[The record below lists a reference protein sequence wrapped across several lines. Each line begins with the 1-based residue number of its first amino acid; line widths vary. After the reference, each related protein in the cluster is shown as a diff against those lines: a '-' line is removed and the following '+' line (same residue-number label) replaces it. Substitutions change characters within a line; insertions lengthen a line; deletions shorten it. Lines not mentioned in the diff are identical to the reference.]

1 MTGPAVPVPTPPPVA
16 EAPAAETYGR
26 VEADGTVFVRTSSG
40 EVRVGQYQA
49 GDLDQA
55 LTYFARKYRTLEVE
69 VEVLEKRLASG
80 ADVSIDDAQA
90 SVERLKAALVEP
102 QVVGDIDG
110 LRARVDRLG
119 PLLEARRQS
128 VRAQKTALREAAK
141 AERERIVSEAEA
153 LAESTSWKSSGDR
166 LKALLEEWKA
176 APHVD
181 RGVEQ
186 TMWKRFSAARNS
198 FDRHRRAH
206 FAKLATEQDA
216 AKETKEGLVAEAT
229 KLADSTDWT
238 NTANEMRKLMDRWK
252 TAGRAGRAAD
262 DHLWQ
267 EFRSAQD
274 KFYEARS
281 ASMAERDADLSNN
294 LVAKEA
300 LATEAERI
308 VPVGD
313 LATREGHPARRPG
326 ALGEGRTSPASRPRP
341 RRGTAQ
347 AGRAI
352 RTRGRG
358 GPLATEQPG
367 GPGPGPG
374 HGRPARGRDR
384 QAAEAGGQGRGC
396 RRHQGAQHG
405 QRVHRGQ
412 AVLARRGREGPHRV
426 RRPLDTWLSRIR
438 TSSSDGCW
446 SRP

>member
-1 MTGPAVPVPTPPPVA
+1 MTEPAVPVPTPPPA
-16 EAPAAETYGR
+16 PEAPAAETYGR
-26 VEADGTVFVRTSSG
+26 VEVDGTVFVRTSSG

-110 LRARVDRLG
+110 LRARVDRLT
-119 PLLEARRQS
+119 PLLEARRQA
-128 VRAQKTALREAAK
+128 VRAQKTAVREAAK

-166 LKALLEEWKA
+166 LKVLLEEWKA

-216 AKETKEGLVAEAT
+216 AKETKEALVAEAT
-229 KLADSTDWT
+229 KLAESTDWT
-238 NTANEMRKLMDRWK
+238 ATANEMRKLMDRWK
-252 TAGRAGRAAD
+252 AAGRAGRAAD
-262 DHLWQ
+262 EQLWQ

-274 KFYEARS
+274 TFYEARS

-313 LATREGHPARRPG
+313 LATAKASLRDVQERWEKIGHVPRADRDRIEGRLKRVEQSVREAEEARWRRSNPEARARAQATVDQLEAAIAKLQKQADKAEAAGDAKGLSTANESIEARRSWLVEAEK
-326 ALGEGRTSPASRPRP
+326 ALTEFGGR
-341 RRGTAQ
+341 
-347 AGRAI
+347 
-352 RTRGRG
+352 
-358 GPLATEQPG
+358 
-367 GPGPGPG
+367 
-374 HGRPARGRDR
+374 
-384 QAAEAGGQGRGC
+384 
-396 RRHQGAQHG
+396 
-405 QRVHRGQ
+405 
-412 AVLARRGREGPHRV
+412 
-426 RRPLDTWLSRIR
+426 
-438 TSSSDGCW
+438 
-446 SRP
+446 